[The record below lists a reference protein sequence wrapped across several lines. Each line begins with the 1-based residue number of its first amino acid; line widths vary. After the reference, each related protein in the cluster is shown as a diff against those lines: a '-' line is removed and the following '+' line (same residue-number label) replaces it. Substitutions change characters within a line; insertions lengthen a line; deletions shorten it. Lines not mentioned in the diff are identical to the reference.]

1 MIIHYIMKEIMFVVI
16 IYMLLAQKRKLKSH
30 VKYCFKIKGK
40 QMIKMPNNGNNTLD
54 SKIIKEKKNHHLWFI
69 QIFKII

>member
-1 MIIHYIMKEIMFVVI
+1 MKEIMFVVI

-40 QMIKMPNNGNNTLD
+40 QMIKMPNNGKYFGFKSHKRKRNY
-54 SKIIKEKKNHHLWFI
+54 HL
-69 QIFKII
+69 